1 MSGFAARDSTSLE
14 SCNGAANVPGRI
26 RHDFE
31 LAQNQQGQTESQTLK
46 GLRIGVQ
53 AEYFA
58 DGLDGEVDAAI
69 EAALCVFESL
79 GAQRGDI
86 SLPGTRLAIPA
97 SYVIAPAEA
106 SRNPDR
112 HDGVPYGK

>member
-1 MSGFAARDSTSLE
+1 MSGFDARDSTSLE

-31 LAQNQQGQTESQTLK
+31 LAQNQQGQTESQPLK
-46 GLRIGVQ
+46 GLRIGVP

-58 DGLDGEVDAAI
+58 DGLDRDVAAAI

-79 GAQRGDI
+79 GAQRVEI

-97 SYVIAPAEA
+97 YYVTQNGSAACRE
-106 SRNPDR
+106 
-112 HDGVPYGK
+112 